1 MTLRIMRSQLV
12 FREALK
18 PMAENASGPEVL
30 SAAYSHPIQ
39 LGVATGQ
46 VGSDSIWVEHYE

>member
-18 PMAENASGPEVL
+18 PMAENASGPEAL